1 MLIGSKTR
9 PIRAYSVKALS
20 CPSSVLSSKIID
32 TISATLCWLIILTSI
47 IIIGIRS
54 AVAEVEEVSAP
65 TQFALEYNN
74 SPFPFDFIVTLLI
87 NTYDSTVTP
96 PRGDGEIQ
104 EYIANNTNKRNA
116 VTSRHNKSGVSENL
130 KIFRGVFVPDA
141 VWSFDASTGAHFEHN
156 SGELGSEFA
165 TVPEGVQKTPDFWTK
180 PSLSLWVEDSDG
192 RVEKIIAPSP
202 TIIQVASCGGDS
214 AEHNDLDYCNIGE
227 NAVIESND
235 KYTELQNTANAT
247 IPQQNTNTISL
258 IVSSTSSTSTQEIQ
272 ETPTTSAL
280 VNNIVQ
286 QNNLIDLSA
295 LSNQCVDTSACA
307 TTQTA
312 PTDSPPAPIDSPPAP
327 ADSPPAPPDSPTPLT
342 PLTPVISFGDPGPV
356 PEPPIPSTPPLAA
369 SPVPETSTW
378 IMMIIGFGIMIVA
391 CRRRA
396 PNPIKRGTVG
406 PVHTSPN
413 GQWRC

>member
-20 CPSSVLSSKIID
+20 CPSSVLSSQIIA
-32 TISATLCWLIILTSI
+32 TISTTFCALIILTLI
-47 IIIGIRS
+47 IIIGTRS
-54 AVAEVEEVSAP
+54 AMAEVEEVSVP
-65 TQFALEYNN
+65 TQFAPEYHN

-87 NTYDSTVTP
+87 NAYDSTGTP

-192 RVEKIIAPSP
+192 RVEEIIVPSS

-227 NAVIESND
+227 NAVTESND
-235 KYTELQNTANAT
+235 KYTKLQNTANAT
-247 IPQQNTNTISL
+247 IPQQNTISL
-258 IVSSTSSTSTQEIQ
+258 IVSSISSTSTQEP
-272 ETPTTSAL
+272 PTTPAL
-280 VNNIVQ
+280 VNNIVP

-312 PTDSPPAPIDSPPAP
+312 PTDSPTPLA
-327 ADSPPAPPDSPTPLT
+327 DSPTPLT

-356 PEPPIPSTPPLAA
+356 PEPPIPSIPPLAA